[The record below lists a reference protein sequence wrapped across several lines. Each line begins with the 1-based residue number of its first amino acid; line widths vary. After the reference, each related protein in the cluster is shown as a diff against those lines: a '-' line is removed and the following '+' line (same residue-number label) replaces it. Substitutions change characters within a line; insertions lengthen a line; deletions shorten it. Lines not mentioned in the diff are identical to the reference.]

1 MKNFTLNYSTKQI
14 LVEDGCLFADIVH
27 HFSSMGLDMTFWRIV
42 HVQNNFT
49 EIKHPLIER
58 GKNSDPYFNPPPL
71 ISM

>member
-1 MKNFTLNYSTKQI
+1 MKNFTLNHSTKQI
-14 LVEDGCLFADIVH
+14 IVSEGCLLTDIVK
-27 HFSSMGLDMTFWRIV
+27 HFKQMSLNMNEWSIVFSPTFI
-42 HVQNNFT
+42 